1 MTRTGAGLAIVA
13 AVCIGAWAGGCQ
25 EEQAPDVKMNRLI
38 SAENIQLKKEIEAL
52 KKQINQCGEAQK
64 EHQAQ
69 IEKIQS
75 MSISAN
81 VSMNAEIE
89 RLKAEIA
96 RLKGQSPATAPA
108 NRNEPKTD
116 SASPAPP
123 PPSE

>member
-1 MTRTGAGLAIVA
+1 MRKTSVGLAIAA

-96 RLKGQSPATAPA
+96 RLNGQSPARAPA

-116 SASPAPP
+116 SASPTPP

>member
-1 MTRTGAGLAIVA
+1 MRKTSVGLVIAA

-25 EEQAPDVKMNRLI
+25 EEQAPDVKMSRLI
-38 SAENIQLKKEIEAL
+38 SAENMQLKREIEAL
-52 KKQINQCGEAQK
+52 KKQINQCEEAQK
-64 EHQAQ
+64 DHQAQ
-69 IEKIQS
+69 IERIKSI
-75 MSISAN
+75 SISAN

-96 RLKGQSPATAPA
+96 RLNGQRPARAPV
-108 NRNEPKTD
+108 NQNEPKTD